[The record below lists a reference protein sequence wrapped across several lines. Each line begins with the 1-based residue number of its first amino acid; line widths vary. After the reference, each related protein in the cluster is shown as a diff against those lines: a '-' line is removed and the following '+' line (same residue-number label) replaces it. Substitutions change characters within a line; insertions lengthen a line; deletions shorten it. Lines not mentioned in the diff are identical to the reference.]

1 MLKAEQIRMLLEL
14 LAHEQVAK
22 FDGYIVL
29 RHRGGYSKEPVRA
42 QTQAALSIMLEVAA
56 KSEAS

>member
-14 LAHEQVAK
+14 LAHEQVSE
-22 FDGYIVL
+22 FDGYVVL
-29 RHRGGYSKEPVRA
+29 RRKGGYSEDPVKA

-56 KSEAS
+56 RSEAS